1 MTNTEL
7 RPLLRRI
14 AIAYLFLHLNV
25 HIGINGWPIQLLP
38 NLVGWVLLYHDLP
51 ALAKA
56 KRSIGLLRPF
66 ALVLGVWSL
75 RQLLPDFDL
84 PRALGIVSLVF
95 GLLILYFHFQF
106 LTDLAAI
113 LQERLPE
120 GSPQPR
126 RLLKCRNGFVVIL
139 TAMDLIPLIPD
150 PPDWLAMLLLLHL
163 LICVIVLLVTLWGLG
178 KHLPADLLSAEEI
191 TEQ

>member
-7 RPLLRRI
+7 HPLLRRV

-38 NLVGWVLLYHDLP
+38 NLVGWILLYRALP
-51 ALAKA
+51 ALTKA
-56 KRSIGLLRPF
+56 KKSIGLLRPF
-66 ALVLGVWSL
+66 ALVLGVWSV

-84 PRALGIVSLVF
+84 PRALGVISLVF
-95 GLLILYFHFQF
+95 GLIILYFHFQF

-113 LQERLPE
+113 LSERLPE
-120 GSPQPR
+120 GSLQPK
-126 RLLKCRNGFVVIL
+126 RLIGCRNGFVVIL

-150 PPDWLAMLLLLHL
+150 PPDWLAFLLLLPL
-163 LICVIVLLVTLWGLG
+163 LVCVLVLLVTLWNLG
-178 KHLPADLLSAEEI
+178 KHLPEDPLPVGE
-191 TEQ
+191 TTGQ